1 MNETAASPQ
10 PLKRWV
16 VSARAAPKQPMAL
29 FCEGVSLTPGAP
41 GDLDKV
47 SPVEYMLISIA
58 GCFALSCRGAMKS
71 RNLPATEVEVIVTGE
86 KAHDPPS
93 RVGRISLVVALGQ
106 GTSAADVAAILHD
119 AKQLCTVT
127 NTIFG
132 ASSIEVTAR
141 R

>member
-1 MNETAASPQ
+1 MNDAAANPQ

-16 VSARAAPKQPMAL
+16 VSARAAPKQPVAL
-29 FCEGVSLTPGAP
+29 FCEGVPVVPGEP

-86 KAHDPPS
+86 KARDPPS
-93 RVGRISLVVALGQ
+93 RVARITLVVALGQ
-106 GTSAADVAAILHD
+106 EPGAADIAAILQD
-119 AKQLCTVT
+119 AKRLCTVT

-132 ASSIEVTAR
+132 SPSIEVTAR
-141 R
+141 G